1 MSVSVS
7 NLMLTQEKATE
18 FALATY
24 EDLLAVPEA
33 QEHLQ
38 SVSHHHFL
46 NIYPYLQ
53 LHWLLYLT

>member
-1 MSVSVS
+1 
-7 NLMLTQEKATE
+7 MLTQEKATE

-46 NIYPYLQ
+46 NIYLYLQ
-53 LHWLLYLT
+53 LHWLL